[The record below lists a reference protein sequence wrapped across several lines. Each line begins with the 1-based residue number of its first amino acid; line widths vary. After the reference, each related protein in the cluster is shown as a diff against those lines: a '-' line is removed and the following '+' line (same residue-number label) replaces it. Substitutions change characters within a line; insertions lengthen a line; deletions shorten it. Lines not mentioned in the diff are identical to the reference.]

1 MYTST
6 PVLWHVLWPF
16 LFPTLGFPGFFS
28 VLLQADK
35 HQPVG
40 ACFSLCTVQVKI
52 KNLCNVIE
60 IYYVNA
66 WWNLPAS
73 VASGRCF
80 LHLFK
85 TTRAIKIMQHPCS
98 VISRATIFSLYCLLG
113 KSHLSSW
120 SEHSISVT
128 ESISTLLTTCFN
140 SWLILRQF
148 LQTSWSLSQLLS
160 GRDRTLATVSGPH
173 PPHPLGGRSVGS
185 VLGY

>member
-1 MYTST
+1 MLGLHRCT
-6 PVLWHVLWPF
+6 PPHLFLWHVLWPF
-16 LFPTLGFPGFFS
+16 LFPTLSFPGFFS

-52 KNLCNVIE
+52 KNLCNIIE

-85 TTRAIKIMQHPCS
+85 TTHAIKKAMQHPCS

-113 KSHLSSW
+113 ESHLYPAEVSTALFK
-120 SEHSISVT
+120 VT
-128 ESISTLLTTCFN
+128 LITTCFN
-140 SWLILRQF
+140 SWL
-148 LQTSWSLSQLLS
+148 S
-160 GRDRTLATVSGPH
+160 
-173 PPHPLGGRSVGS
+173 
-185 VLGY
+185 